1 MKRHKLYNSLVVGG
15 GLLLAGCASSHQSS
29 ASPVA
34 SPDDAPPEEKPAEPV
49 ASSAEPAKVSAVK
62 PENSDDKCS
71 ECDGEGRGMLCPD
84 PEMNG
89 MNCCWLMG
97 AKKHPCCPGL

>member
-1 MKRHKLYNSLVVGG
+1 LAYEKSSLHHPDSFQNQEDYPMKRHKLYNSLVVGG

-62 PENSDDKCS
+62 PENSDDK
-71 ECDGEGRGMLCPD
+71 
-84 PEMNG
+84 
-89 MNCCWLMG
+89 
-97 AKKHPCCPGL
+97 